1 MSNLKSNDL
10 HNNVKVR
17 SVIAPIAIGANAT
30 KSGRVIDR
38 KGYGGLEFLASY
50 GAVTTTG
57 TICTLVVMEG
67 DATGSLTSVADADLI
82 GTEALASLP
91 VQATARTSEVG
102 KNVSKRVGYKGSKRY
117 VSVNAV
123 STGTTSV
130 GCVSVE
136 ALLFNPAVAP
146 VSNP

>member
-1 MSNLKSNDL
+1 MKISNDL
-10 HNNVKVR
+10 HNNVKTQR
-17 SVIAPIAIGANAT
+17 VIAPIAIGANAT
-30 KSGRVIDR
+30 KSGKVIDR
-38 KGYGGLEFLASY
+38 KGYAGVEFLASY

-57 TICTLVVMEG
+57 TIVTLVVKEG
-67 DATGSLTSVADADLI
+67 DATGSMTSVADADLL

-102 KNVSKRVGYKGSKRY
+102 KNVSKRVGYKGNKRY
-117 VSVNAV
+117 VTVDAI

-136 ALLFNPAVAP
+136 AVLFNPEGAP
-146 VSNP
+146 TANP